1 MFKILNSIGE
11 NVMLALHAIV
21 SITEH
26 PAAPGGVKLDPET
39 QKAVTIH
46 LNNGSNVC
54 AIVDKA
60 ADIAAEIDALL
71 CPKHETHKVSPAGVT
86 EVFEA
91 MKHAPD
97 ETTAYGI
104 LNEALNR

>member
-26 PAAPGGVKLDPET
+26 PTAPGGVKLDPET

-71 CPKHETHKVSPAGVT
+71 CPKHETRKVSPAGVT
-86 EVFEA
+86 EIMTELQN
-91 MKHAPD
+91 APNASAAW
-97 ETTAYGI
+97 EV
-104 LNEALNR
+104 LNKALNG